1 MSYRNRLLVLPDSG
15 EDYSGRRRR
24 HQRHFWTTASFI
36 TATPDFSVVHI
47 HENGDL
53 RDSAE
58 VLSTGSVR
66 NTTEPRRGSIR
77 QAERG
82 IRTNPLIGWCA
93 IFSRPLVEVDH
104 KYTLSNN
111 CTLSTN
117 GLRSKRN
124 GQGMLGERYRI
135 SLQTVHEIM
144 YRQVAVHPMIAM
156 PEGLDGRWAFAVVT
170 AGR

>member
-1 MSYRNRLLVLPDSG
+1 MKWCKCMSYRNRLLVLPDSG

-104 KYTLSNN
+104 N
-111 CTLSTN
+111 CVATMRDGSVIHMLVQEAQRTGNVGRST
-117 GLRSKRN
+117 RDS
-124 GQGMLGERYRI
+124 RYMTNWMTEQISRLI
-135 SLQTVHEIM
+135 SLES
-144 YRQVAVHPMIAM
+144 
-156 PEGLDGRWAFAVVT
+156 
-170 AGR
+170 